1 MRISLFILCTLFIFP
16 IGIYIYICRKVVMNS
31 LILKKIYPYHTHFVF
46 ITIYV
51 VVRGK
56 SFLVETETEEDEAT
70 VDVSAGYD
78 ESNESGFRRAL
89 RPQSQNKC
97 ITSGG
102 GWGNCG

>member
-1 MRISLFILCTLFIFP
+1 
-16 IGIYIYICRKVVMNS
+16 MNS
-31 LILKKIYPYHTHFVF
+31 LIHQKKYPYHTHFVF

-56 SFLVETETEEDEAT
+56 SFLVETETEEDD
-70 VDVSAGYD
+70 VNMDVSAGYD
-78 ESNESGFRRAL
+78 ESNEGGLRRAL

-102 GWGNCG
+102 GWGDCG